1 MSKQTFDE
9 FINKKAKEKY
19 DSEPADWDA
28 RRDEWLDS
36 LDKFYQKIEDFLA
49 EYVKEK
55 KLAIHYTEETIFEEY
70 IGRYSAK
77 ALNIELGHHK
87 LRLEPVGT
95 IIIGARGRVDLIGAN
110 GTVKFVLVN
119 KQLSGP
125 KIKADIRIKGE
136 EPPEEPPE
144 KSGTS
149 DVAEWDW
156 KIATPP
162 PHITYVNLEQDTFLD
177 ALMEVIGG

>member
-1 MSKQTFDE
+1 MSKKAFDE
-9 FINKKAKEKY
+9 FINKQVREKY
-19 DSEPADWDA
+19 DSKPVDWNA
-28 RRDEWLDS
+28 RRDEWLDD
-36 LDKFYQKIEDFLA
+36 LAKFYQKVEGFLA

-55 KLAIHYTEETIFEEY
+55 KLAINYTEETIFEEY
-70 IGRYSAK
+70 IGSYSART
-77 ALNIELGHHK
+77 LNIELGHHK

-119 KQLSGP
+119 KQSSGP
-125 KIKADIRIKGE
+125 KIKVDVWIEG
-136 EPPEEPPE
+136 EEPPE
-144 KSGTS
+144 KSDGS
-149 DVAEWDW
+149 EVIEWEW

-162 PHITYVNLEQDTFLD
+162 PNIKYINLEQDTFLE